1 MPLKDFGH
9 LFCGFFVAIEKDII
23 FEIICSERIKH
34 LIRRGEC
41 PYSWIGRLDR
51 IKS

>member
-9 LFCGFFVAIEKDII
+9 LFCGLFVAIEKDII
-23 FEIICSERIKH
+23 FEIIYSKCIKH
-34 LIRRGEC
+34 LIRNGEC

-51 IKS
+51 IKL

>member
-9 LFCGFFVAIEKDII
+9 LFCGSFEATEKDIA
-23 FEIICSERIKH
+23 FEIIYSEHIKH

-41 PYSWIGRLDR
+41 PYSWIGKLDH
-51 IKS
+51 IKL